1 MNARFA
7 ATAKVRKHQAHL
19 HVNVISIKADAPQ
32 PMASG

>member
-7 ATAKVRKHQAHL
+7 ATANVRKLQAHS
-19 HVNVISIKADAPQ
+19 HVKVISIKAEAPQ

>member
-7 ATAKVRKHQAHL
+7 ATAKVRKHQAHS